1 MLIDQT
7 VQREIDK
14 IVQKIGK
21 QMARQKQQE
30 LKQKIPKIISYAQ
43 SIAES
48 VFKQQMK
55 KELQEI
61 YGPNFNENNLLNSY
75 SIKMN
80 GIHPEI
86 SLVKNREGA
95 VLNTDSIQ
103 DDIDEFNIY
112 ADKSNI
118 NLEDLDFEIYNEY
131 YGDADN
137 IDTEKIQW
145 NNYSY
150 YNKRYRRGTIMSP
163 LEALETAKVKAMN
176 YFYTVEIP
184 KLKIYSKKQ
193 LGIDIF

>member
-21 QMARQKQQE
+21 QMVRQKQQE

-43 SIAES
+43 LIAES

-86 SLVKNREGA
+86 SLVKNREGT
-95 VLNTDSIQ
+95 VLNVDSIQ

-112 ADKSNI
+112 ADKPNI

-145 NNYSY
+145 NSYSY

-176 YFYTVEIP
+176 YFYTIEVP

>member
-86 SLVKNREGA
+86 SLVKNREGT
-95 VLNTDSIQ
+95 VLNTDSVQ
-103 DDIDEFNIY
+103 DDTDEFNIY
-112 ADKSNI
+112 ADEPNI
-118 NLEDLDFEIYNEY
+118 NLENLDFEIYNEY
-131 YGDADN
+131 
-137 IDTEKIQW
+137 
-145 NNYSY
+145 
-150 YNKRYRRGTIMSP
+150 
-163 LEALETAKVKAMN
+163 
-176 YFYTVEIP
+176 
-184 KLKIYSKKQ
+184 
-193 LGIDIF
+193 

>member
-1 MLIDQT
+1 MLIDQNI
-7 VQREIDK
+7 QREIDK
-14 IVQKIGK
+14 IVKKVGK
-21 QMARQKQQE
+21 QIALQKQQE
-30 LKQKIPKIISYAQ
+30 LKQKIPKVISYAQ

-95 VLNTDSIQ
+95 ILNVNSIQ

-112 ADKSNI
+112 ANEPNI

-131 YGDADN
+131 YGDTDN

-145 NNYSY
+145 DNYSY
-150 YNKRYRRGTIMSP
+150 YNKRYRRGTMKSP
-163 LEALETAKVKAMN
+163 LEALEIAKVKATN
-176 YFYTVEIP
+176 YFYTVEVP
-184 KLKIYSKKQ
+184 KLRIYSKKQ

>member
-21 QMARQKQQE
+21 QMALQKQQE
-30 LKQKIPKIISYAQ
+30 LKQKIPKVISYAQ
-43 SIAES
+43 LIAES

-86 SLVKNREGA
+86 SLVKNRKGT

-112 ADKSNI
+112 ADKPNI

-145 NNYSY
+145 NSYSY
-150 YNKRYRRGTIMSP
+150 YNKRYRRGMIMSP

-176 YFYTVEIP
+176 YFYTVEVP

>member
-1 MLIDQT
+1 MLIDQNI
-7 VQREIDK
+7 QREIDK
-14 IVQKIGK
+14 IVKKVGK
-21 QMARQKQQE
+21 QIALQKQQE
-30 LKQKIPKIISYAQ
+30 LKQKIPKVISYAQ

-86 SLVKNREGA
+86 SLVKNRESTI
-95 VLNTDSIQ
+95 LNVDSIQ

-112 ADKSNI
+112 ANEPNI

-131 YGDADN
+131 YGDTDN
-137 IDTEKIQW
+137 IDIEKIQW
-145 NNYSY
+145 DNYSY
-150 YNKRYRRGTIMSP
+150 YNKRYRRGTMKSP
-163 LEALETAKVKAMN
+163 LEALEIAKVKATN
-176 YFYTVEIP
+176 YFYTVEVP
-184 KLKIYSKKQ
+184 KLRIYSKKQ

>member
-1 MLIDQT
+1 
-7 VQREIDK
+7 
-14 IVQKIGK
+14 
-21 QMARQKQQE
+21 MARQKQQE
-30 LKQKIPKIISYAQ
+30 LKQKIPKVISYAQ

-145 NNYSY
+145 NSYSY
-150 YNKRYRRGTIMSP
+150 YNKRYRRGMIMSP
-163 LEALETAKVKAMN
+163 LEALETAKAKAMN
-176 YFYTVEIP
+176 YFYTVEVP